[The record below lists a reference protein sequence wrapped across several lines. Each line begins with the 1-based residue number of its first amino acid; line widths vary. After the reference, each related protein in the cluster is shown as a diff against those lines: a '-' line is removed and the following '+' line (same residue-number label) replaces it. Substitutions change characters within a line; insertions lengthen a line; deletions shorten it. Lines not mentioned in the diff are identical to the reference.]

1 MCSVSRGLNHSE
13 RVLRAVAAALVVLTF
28 LSAFAA
34 AAEPDDTPTYIF
46 LGVSDERGAQQY
58 LAWSRGWL
66 AGQPVTLASVPLSA
80 RPDIVFYASISK
92 RRSPEVRRHHSGLRS
107 LGEGRR
113 YLISGGYANTLSD
126 ADGNLVTHCQVG
138 FSRLL
143 VLQEIAADF
152 LRRKGWTSEQLLQ
165 KFSSTGSHVEVRD
178 DRGVGLARPA
188 GDYSDWS
195 SIAARTP
202 RSVALKDA
210 IHKRRFLDAL
220 AACVA
225 VHDLA
230 RSDQWQGLEPYRT
243 YSVGGA
249 PRLGAQ
255 NIDYSYFSP
264 RGAAEDRRLREEEL
278 SALLDGGASD
288 NLPHS
293 SEGTDQ

>member
-1 MCSVSRGLNHSE
+1 MCSVSRGLKHSE
-13 RVLRAVAAALVVLTF
+13 RVLRAIAAALVALTF
-28 LSAFAA
+28 LSASAA
-34 AAEPDDTPTYIF
+34 AAEPDDTPTSIF

-58 LAWSRGWL
+58 LAWSQEWL
-66 AGQPVTLASVPLSA
+66 AGQPETFTGAPLSA
-80 RPDIVFYASISK
+80 KPDIVFYASISK
-92 RRSPEVRRHHSGLRS
+92 RRSPEVRQHHSDLRS

-126 ADGNLVTHCQVG
+126 TDGNLVTHCQVG

-165 KFSSTGSHVEVRD
+165 QFSSTGSHVEVRD

-188 GDYSDWS
+188 SDYPDWS

-210 IHKRRFLDAL
+210 IHKRRFQDAL
-220 AACVA
+220 AACVT
-225 VHDLA
+225 VHDLT
-230 RSDQWQGLEPYRT
+230 RSDRLQSLEPYRT

-264 RGAAEDRRLREEEL
+264 RGAAEDLRLREAEL
-278 SALLDGGASD
+278 DRFL
-288 NLPHS
+288 
-293 SEGTDQ
+293 Q